1 MKRRNR
7 ELVLFNL
14 SALDLLAMATGTFVL
29 LAVVL
34 MPYYRKSFDA
44 HAQLAD
50 IRVSS
55 ESLQAEIEGFNRAQA
70 ADEAAAA
77 ETAAASAALAASASD
92 RRAQVEELDRQARAA
107 SARADRD
114 AAAAAR
120 IEEAYDKRII
130 DTLDIVFVI
139 DTTASMRPVID
150 DLSLSLG
157 GIMRVLERL
166 VPSLRVGFVA
176 YRDYDTGG
184 PWVTRPFAPVPT
196 DRAMGQAQDFIE
208 RLRTR
213 SSSTPR
219 EAVYAGLREALSL
232 PLRVRAKQSI
242 ILIGD
247 AAPHRRDEGQTL
259 ELAWRYARS
268 GAERSISALFIETP
282 SYRRFGTGDRGF
294 FARLAKAGGG
304 EFNEHSGGM
313 MEGILLS
320 ILDAR

>member
-7 ELVLFNL
+7 DLVLFNL
-14 SALDLLAMATGTFVL
+14 SALDVLAMATGTFVL
-29 LAVVL
+29 LAVLL
-34 MPYYRKSFDA
+34 MPYYRKTFDA
-44 HAQLAD
+44 HAQMAD

-114 AAAAAR
+114 AEAAAR
-120 IEEAYDKRII
+120 LEEAYDKRII

-139 DTTASMRPVID
+139 DTTASMRPVIE
-150 DLSLSLG
+150 DLSVSLG

-176 YRDYDTGG
+176 YRDHDTGG
-184 PWVTRPFAPVPT
+184 PWVTRPFAPVFT
-196 DRAMGQAQDFIE
+196 DRAMSQAQDFVE
-208 RLRTR
+208 GLKTR

-294 FARLAKAGGG
+294 FAQLAKAGGG

-313 MEGILLS
+313 MESILLS